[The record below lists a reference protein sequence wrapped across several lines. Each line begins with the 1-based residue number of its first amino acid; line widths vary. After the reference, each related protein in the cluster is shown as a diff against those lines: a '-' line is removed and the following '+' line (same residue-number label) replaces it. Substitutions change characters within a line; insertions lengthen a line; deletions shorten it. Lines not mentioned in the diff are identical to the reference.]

1 MNNFYC
7 YILKLNPSFYRSE
20 DWTEKEIELVGVHFN
35 YLKDLTNKGN
45 VFLAGR
51 TVNEPMTDKDLGII
65 IIEADSEEEA
75 RGYMDND
82 PAIIGNLMTAEF
94 FDFSIAL
101 LRK

>member
-7 YILKLNPSFYRSE
+7 YILKLNPSFYRIE
-20 DWTEKEIELVGVHFN
+20 DWTEKYFIPITGAINVDEEISRKYKYFRYVDDIRIV
-35 YLKDLTNKGN
+35 
-45 VFLAGR
+45 
-51 TVNEPMTDKDLGII
+51 
-65 IIEADSEEEA
+65 ADSEEEA

>member
-1 MNNFYC
+1 MNNYYC
-7 YILKLNPSFYRSE
+7 YILKLNPSFYRNE
-20 DWTEKEIELVGVHFN
+20 DWTEKETELVGVHFN

-51 TVNEPMTDKDLGII
+51 TVNEPMTDKDLGIV
-65 IIEADSEEEA
+65 IIEAESEDEA
-75 RGYMDND
+75 RGYMEND

-94 FDFSIAL
+94 FEFSLAL